1 MRGLG
6 DVTLGHS
13 SRLLFTLSF
22 APPTFVETKRL
33 EFETLTQGSMTV
45 YEYERRFR
53 ELSDFCPNLVADE
66 VTIRNKY
73 PLPQIDDLF
82 DQLQGAKVF
91 SKIDLRS
98 GYHQLRIRE
107 SDIPK
112 TTFRTRYG
120 HYEFLV
126 MSFGLTNALAAFMD
140 LMNRVFHPYLDRFV
154 IVFID
159 DILVYSR
166 SELEHERH
174 LGLVLQ
180 TLRQHQL
187 YSKFNKCEFWLSRVG
202 FLRHVVS
209 ADGIYVDSQ
218 KVKAVENW
226 EQPTT
231 VTEVRSFLGLA
242 GYYRRFIEGFS
253 KIAGP
258 FHCLTRKGVKFEWT
272 DRCEE
277 SFQTLK
283 EKLTSAPVL
292 TLPEGNEGFEVY
304 NDASR

>member
-1 MRGLG
+1 
-6 DVTLGHS
+6 
-13 SRLLFTLSF
+13 
-22 APPTFVETKRL
+22 
-33 EFETLTQGSMTV
+33 MTV
-45 YEYERRFR
+45 SEYERRFR
-53 ELSDFCPNLVADE
+53 ELSDLCPNLVMDE

-73 PLPQIDDLF
+73 PLPRIDDLF
-82 DQLQGAKVF
+82 NQLQGAKVF
-91 SKIDLRS
+91 FKIDLRS

-107 SDIPK
+107 SNIPK
-112 TTFRTRYG
+112 TKFRTRYE

-126 MSFGLTNALAAFMD
+126 MSFGLTNAPVAFMD
-140 LMNRVFHPYLDRFV
+140 LMNRVFHPYLAWFV

-174 LGLVLQ
+174 LDSVLQ

-187 YSKFNKCEFWLSRVG
+187 YAKFDKCEFWLSQVG
-202 FLRHVVS
+202 FLGHVVS
-209 ADGIYVDSQ
+209 ADDIYVDSQ
-218 KVKAVENW
+218 KVEVVANC

-258 FHCLTRKGVKFEWT
+258 LHC
-272 DRCEE
+272 
-277 SFQTLK
+277 
-283 EKLTSAPVL
+283 
-292 TLPEGNEGFEVY
+292 
-304 NDASR
+304 

>member
-1 MRGLG
+1 
-6 DVTLGHS
+6 
-13 SRLLFTLSF
+13 
-22 APPTFVETKRL
+22 
-33 EFETLTQGSMTV
+33 MTV
-45 YEYERRFR
+45 SEYKRRFR

-73 PLPQIDDLF
+73 PLPRIDDLF
-82 DQLQGAKVF
+82 DHLQGAKVF
-91 SKIDLRS
+91 SEIDLRS

-126 MSFGLTNALAAFMD
+126 MSFELTNAPAAFVD
-140 LMNRVFHPYLDRFV
+140 LMNRVFRPYLDRFV
-154 IVFID
+154 IVFIN
-159 DILVYSR
+159 DILVYSI

-174 LGLVLQ
+174 LDSVLQ
-180 TLRQHQL
+180 TLRQNQL
-187 YSKFNKCEFWLSRVG
+187 YAKFKKCEFWLSRVG
-202 FLRHVVS
+202 FIGHVVF

-218 KVKAVENW
+218 KVEAVANW

-253 KIAGP
+253 KIARP
-258 FHCLTRKGVKFEWT
+258 LH
-272 DRCEE
+272 
-277 SFQTLK
+277 
-283 EKLTSAPVL
+283 
-292 TLPEGNEGFEVY
+292 
-304 NDASR
+304 

>member
-1 MRGLG
+1 M
-6 DVTLGHS
+6 
-13 SRLLFTLSF
+13 
-22 APPTFVETKRL
+22 
-33 EFETLTQGSMTV
+33 
-45 YEYERRFR
+45 
-53 ELSDFCPNLVADE
+53 VADE

-73 PLPQIDDLF
+73 PLPWIDDLF

-98 GYHQLRIRE
+98 GYPQLRIRE

-112 TTFRTRYG
+112 TAFRTRYG

-126 MSFGLTNALAAFMD
+126 MSFGLTNAPVAFMD
-140 LMNRVFHPYLDRFV
+140 LMNWVFHPYLDWFV

-174 LGLVLQ
+174 LDSVLQ
-180 TLRQHQL
+180 TLRHYQL
-187 YSKFNKCEFWLSRVG
+187 YAKFDKCEFWLSRVG
-202 FLRHVVS
+202 FLEHVVS

-218 KVKAVENW
+218 KLVVANW

-231 VTEVRSFLGLA
+231 VTEVQSFLGLA
-242 GYYRRFIEGFS
+242 GYYHIFIEGFS

-258 FHCLTRKGVKFEWT
+258 LHC
-272 DRCEE
+272 
-277 SFQTLK
+277 
-283 EKLTSAPVL
+283 
-292 TLPEGNEGFEVY
+292 
-304 NDASR
+304 

>member
-1 MRGLG
+1 MLFVKKKDG
-6 DVTLGHS
+6 TW
-13 SRLLFTLSF
+13 RLCIDYRQLN
-22 APPTFVETKRL
+22 K
-33 EFETLTQGSMTV
+33 
-45 YEYERRFR
+45 
-53 ELSDFCPNLVADE
+53 

-73 PLPQIDDLF
+73 PLPRIDDLF

-112 TTFRTRYG
+112 TAFRTRYG

-126 MSFGLTNALAAFMD
+126 MSFGLTNAPAVFMD
-140 LMNRVFHPYLDRFV
+140 LMNQVFHPYLDSFV
-154 IVFID
+154 IVFIN

-174 LGLVLQ
+174 LGLVLR
-180 TLRQHQL
+180 TLRQHHL
-187 YSKFNKCEFWLSRVG
+187 YAKFSKCEFLLSRVG
-202 FLRHVVS
+202 FLGHVVS
-209 ADGIYVDSQ
+209 AYGIYVDPQ
-218 KVKAVENW
+218 KVEAVANW

-231 VTEVRSFLGLA
+231 VTEVRSFLRLA

-258 FHCLTRKGVKFEWT
+258 LHCLTRKWVKFEWT
-272 DRCEE
+272 DKCEE

-304 NDASR
+304 SNASYQGLGCVLMQHKRVVAYTSR